1 MRKLALLTTLL
12 AAGTLSASI
21 GLAQQTQP
29 GMQSGQEAR
38 QEQTMGQ
45 GAPLYVGPNAV
56 RQIQQSLQQAGHD
69 PGGVDGIWGSGTQS
83 AVRSFQQSKGLP
95 TTGNLNFQTLSALG
109 IDVQA
114 LAQADQPSGAGV
126 GSSGQFQQPSGASV
140 QQQPQFQQQQPQR
153 QQSR

>member
-29 GMQSGQEAR
+29 GMPSGQEAR

-45 GAPLYVGPNAV
+45 APLYVGPNAV
-56 RQIQQSLQQAGHD
+56 RQVQQALQQAGHD
-69 PGGVDGIWGSGTQS
+69 PGSVDGIWGSGTQG
-83 AVRSFQQSKGLP
+83 AVRSFQQAKGLP
-95 TTGNLNFQTLSALG
+95 STGNLNFPTLSALG

-126 GSSGQFQQPSGASV
+126 GSSGQPQQPSGSSG
-140 QQQPQFQQQQPQR
+140 QQQQPQR
-153 QQSR
+153 QYQ